1 MSKPQHALHWFEIP
15 VRDLERA
22 VAFYTQVCNQ
32 PLKRETM
39 DGFQMAMFPSSEDGV
54 GGCLWGDPEGKPS
67 TEGSTVYLNAEP
79 SVEAALGRV
88 EKAGGRVI
96 VPRTAL
102 PEGMGYFALFID
114 SEGNKV
120 GLHALN

>member
-15 VRDLERA
+15 VHDLERA
-22 VAFYTQVCNQ
+22 QAFYTQVCNQ

-39 DGFQMAMFPSSEDGV
+39 GGAEMAMFPSSEDGV
-54 GGCLWGDPEGKPS
+54 GGCLWSDKESKPS
-67 TEGSTVYLNAEP
+67 TDGSVVYLNAEP

-88 EKAGGRVI
+88 EKAGGRVV

-102 PEGMGYFALFID
+102 PDGMGYFAVFID
-114 SEGNKV
+114 CEGNKV